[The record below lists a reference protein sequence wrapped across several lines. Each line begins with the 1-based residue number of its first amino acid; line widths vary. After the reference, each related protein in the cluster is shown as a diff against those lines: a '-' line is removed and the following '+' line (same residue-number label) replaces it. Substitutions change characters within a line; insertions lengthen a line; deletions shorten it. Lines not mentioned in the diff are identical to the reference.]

1 MKATITFIPHDIF
14 RRGQNLAM
22 QPVTAIYLLGQILID
37 NGIDTRILDP
47 YELRNMST
55 YSYTEISDTVIGDS
69 EILFFSSNSYNWA
82 NTKRVI
88 EIIKANRP
96 EISIVVGGIHPTMM
110 DMRVMNTT
118 PVDVIIRGEG
128 ERSIVEVARSMLMK
142 ELELSS
148 IDGITY
154 RDSNGHIIRNKDA
167 RPLTEEEYAI
177 YNANCCFNKLPA
189 GEYRGIPCETSRGC
203 RYNCAFCGIWSHG
216 AWKSLN
222 IVQIKEKLSQTIACM
237 KEKTR
242 NGIVT
247 ITDDCFTADRM
258 RLLEVLYFLSNISQG
273 CDLVMEG
280 RLNEIVD
287 PNVIKAIK
295 KNPIRRFL
303 VGIECGYDEG
313 LRRVRK
319 GYTTETIEKYL
330 EIVKASGLSN
340 MVYCSFIIMFPWET
354 EEECL
359 KTIHFAA
366 RLVER
371 YGVQSNISIWNI
383 IPSELWDQREQYG
396 LNVDADFFE
405 SGLLGKQED
414 YEKYLVSIHPVLT
427 EKSYRKIKK
436 AIAMYIARG
445 INLINN

>member
-37 NGIDTRILDP
+37 NGIDTRIVDP

-55 YSYTEISDTVIGDS
+55 YSYTEISDTVIGDL

-177 YNANCCFNKLPA
+177 LQC
-189 GEYRGIPCETSRGC
+189 
-203 RYNCAFCGIWSHG
+203 
-216 AWKSLN
+216 
-222 IVQIKEKLSQTIACM
+222 
-237 KEKTR
+237 
-242 NGIVT
+242 
-247 ITDDCFTADRM
+247 
-258 RLLEVLYFLSNISQG
+258 
-273 CDLVMEG
+273 
-280 RLNEIVD
+280 
-287 PNVIKAIK
+287 
-295 KNPIRRFL
+295 
-303 VGIECGYDEG
+303 
-313 LRRVRK
+313 
-319 GYTTETIEKYL
+319 
-330 EIVKASGLSN
+330 
-340 MVYCSFIIMFPWET
+340 
-354 EEECL
+354 
-359 KTIHFAA
+359 
-366 RLVER
+366 
-371 YGVQSNISIWNI
+371 
-383 IPSELWDQREQYG
+383 
-396 LNVDADFFE
+396 
-405 SGLLGKQED
+405 
-414 YEKYLVSIHPVLT
+414 
-427 EKSYRKIKK
+427 
-436 AIAMYIARG
+436 
-445 INLINN
+445 